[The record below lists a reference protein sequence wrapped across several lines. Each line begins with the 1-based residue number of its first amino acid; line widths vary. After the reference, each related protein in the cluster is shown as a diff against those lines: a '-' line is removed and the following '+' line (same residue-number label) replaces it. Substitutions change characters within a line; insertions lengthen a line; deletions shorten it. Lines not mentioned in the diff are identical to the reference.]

1 MKILLTAAQFSS
13 NISGLQR
20 HAFNVVRC
28 FLKQQEISAVHFV
41 IAPWQRELV
50 RDAGLHSMDQITIHV
65 ADMERSLISR
75 NLWYYRHLPE
85 LAAQI
90 QPDVVHLS

>member
-1 MKILLTAAQFSS
+1 MRILVTAAQFSS

-28 FLKQQEISAVHFV
+28 VLKQQEISSVHFV

-50 RDAGLHSMDQITIHV
+50 RDAGLHSMDRVTLHV
-65 ADMERSLISR
+65 ADMSRSS
-75 NLWYYRHLPE
+75 
-85 LAAQI
+85 
-90 QPDVVHLS
+90 